1 MSLFWPCAHQAL
13 DNDGNPISGARWK
26 FYISG
31 TTTPRNV
38 YSDSTLSVSLG
49 SSIAADAEG
58 RFPQIF
64 LRDNLAMKG
73 ILTDGGGTSILTLDP
88 ITPTVGSGTV
98 VTSVAFS
105 GGTTGLTVSGSP
117 ITSSGTITLG
127 GTLAVANGG
136 TGSTTAAGARANLSA
151 AASGANTDITSLQD
165 GATITTGGTI
175 AANSIGYRGLPAS
188 SQTQGAGI
196 TLALTDAGQTVA
208 NTTGG
213 WTIPANA
220 SVAFPIGTTISLY
233 NDSGSTQ
240 SLAITTDTLRWAG
253 TTSTGT
259 RTVAA
264 YGMVGLRKQ
273 SSTVWVCWGN
283 LT

>member
-26 FYISG
+26 FYTSG
-31 TTTPRNV
+31 SSAPRAV
-38 YSDSTLSVSLG
+38 YANSTFSVSLG
-49 SSIAADAEG
+49 TSVDADAAG

-64 LRDNLAMKG
+64 MRDTVAMKAILSDG
-73 ILTDGGGTSILTLDP
+73 IGNIILEIDP
-88 ITPTVGSGTV
+88 ITPTSGGSFV
-98 VTSVAFS
+98 SSVAFS
-105 GGTTGLTVSGSP
+105 GGTTGLSVTGSP
-117 ITSSGTITLG
+117 ITSSGTFTLT
-127 GTLAVANGG
+127 GTLVVANGG

-213 WTIPANA
+213 WTIPANS
-220 SVAFPIGTTISLY
+220 SVAFPVGTTITLY